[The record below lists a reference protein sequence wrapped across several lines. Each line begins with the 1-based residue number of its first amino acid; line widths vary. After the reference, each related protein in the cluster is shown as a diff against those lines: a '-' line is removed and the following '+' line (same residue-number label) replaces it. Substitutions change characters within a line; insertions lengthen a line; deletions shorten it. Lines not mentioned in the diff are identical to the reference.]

1 MEDMEYMYLTT
12 SKSIYNSLKAKVSGA
27 IRTEFN
33 TTARILIVDISFKE
47 FKFRQVIT
55 DFDKYVFEGGIDNL
69 VTIIVGT
76 YRKQLLHAF
85 FKNEKENSH
94 YAYV

>member
-1 MEDMEYMYLTT
+1 MEDIEYMYLTT

-33 TTARILIVDISFKE
+33 TTARILIVDISFKD
-47 FKFRQVIT
+47 FKFRQAIT
-55 DFDKYVFEGGIDNL
+55 DFDKYVFEGGIDNH

-85 FKNEKENSH
+85 FKNGKENSQ
-94 YAYV
+94 YAYI